1 MTMTPPPSPPLV
13 LEIVQDE
20 EINAAV
26 GTRIAKCHERGSEIA
41 GWVGSSLILT
51 AYIGTFPDMT
61 EFWLNIIGSA
71 GLLLICWRKRAY
83 QPMFLNSAWIVGS
96 IYNLKS

>member
-1 MTMTPPPSPPLV
+1 MTPRRQV

-26 GTRIAKCHERGSEIA
+26 ETQINTWHERCCEIM

-51 AYIGTFPDMT
+51 AYIGTFSDIT
-61 EFWLNIIGSA
+61 EFWLNVAGSA
-71 GLLLICWRKRAY
+71 GLILICWRKKTY
-83 QPMFLNSAWIVGS
+83 QPLFLNVAWIVGS
-96 IYNLKS
+96 IYNLK

>member
-1 MTMTPPPSPPLV
+1 MTMTPPPPPQI

>member
-1 MTMTPPPSPPLV
+1 MMTPPPPQI

-20 EINAAV
+20 EINAAE
-26 GTRIAKCHERGSEIA
+26 TQIAKCYERGCEIA

-51 AYIGTFPDMT
+51 AYVGTLPVMT

-83 QPMFLNSAWIVGS
+83 QPIFLNSAWIVGS